1 MPSQHRKR
9 NIMLEASSA
18 GWRRE
23 ETEVPIGEGLIRNQ
37 QAETVRTEWD
47 PLGENWGEDS
57 KQG

>member
-37 QAETVRTEWD
+37 QAETVNRMGSTGRK
-47 PLGENWGEDS
+47 LGRGF
-57 KQG
+57 

>member
-1 MPSQHRKR
+1 
-9 NIMLEASSA
+9 MLEASSA

-23 ETEVPIGEGLIRNQ
+23 ETELPIGEGLIRNQ